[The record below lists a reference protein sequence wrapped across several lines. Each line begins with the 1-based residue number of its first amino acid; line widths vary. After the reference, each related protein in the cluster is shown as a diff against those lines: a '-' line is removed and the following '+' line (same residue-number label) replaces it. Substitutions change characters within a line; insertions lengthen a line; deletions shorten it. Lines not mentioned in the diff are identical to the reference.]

1 MVVMSKIATILIPFD
16 FSDASKTALRYAVH
30 FAGEDENLEI
40 LLAHVLDD
48 VDSSRLEEQFSKLQ
62 KKYSKDLKKPL
73 RWTNVTGSLTDSLI
87 RIQENQ
93 KIDLVIMGTS
103 EVQDNEVKLI
113 SNTSKF
119 VSEVDCPVLVVPENH
134 DEFQIKNIALVLG
147 KEEIDD
153 RKALETLLDVSRK
166 FNAQVH
172 VLTIENTSEMY
183 GYSKADQT
191 NENLLEYYLENFYSE
206 HTFIENSDVV
216 KGILTHVAEK
226 EMDLIAILPRNHA
239 KRSNPSEGRLTE
251 MLTLKSKI
259 PILAID

>member
-1 MVVMSKIATILIPFD
+1 MNRISTLLIPFD
-16 FSDASKTALRYAVH
+16 FSVASETALNYGVQ
-30 FAGEDENLEI
+30 FAGTDENLEI
-40 LLAHVLDD
+40 LLVHVLNDI
-48 VDSSRLEEQFSKLQ
+48 DSSYPREQFSALQ
-62 KKYSKDLKKPL
+62 EKYSKNLKKPL
-73 RWTNVTGSLTDSLI
+73 KWINVTGSLVESLL

-93 KIDLVIMGTS
+93 KIDMVIMGTS
-103 EVQDNEVKLI
+103 EAQDNEIKLI
-113 SNTSKF
+113 SNTSNF
-119 VSEVDCPVLVVPENH
+119 VAQVDCPVLVVPE
-134 DEFQIKNIALVLG
+134 DLEEFRIKNIALVLG

-153 RKALETLLDVSRK
+153 REALKTLLEVSQK

-172 VLTIENTSEMY
+172 VLTIENTSELY
-183 GYSKADQT
+183 GYSKADRT

-216 KGILTHVAEK
+216 KGILSHAK
-226 EMDLIAILPRNHA
+226 KKDMDLIAILPRNHA

>member
-1 MVVMSKIATILIPFD
+1 MSKISTILVPFD
-16 FSDASKTALRYAVH
+16 FSHSSNTALDYAVH
-30 FAGEDENLEI
+30 FVGRDKNLEI
-40 LLAHVLDD
+40 LLVHVREGIE
-48 VDSSRLEEQFSKLQ
+48 SSDTEERFQALS

-73 RWTNVTGSLTDSLI
+73 KWIEAMGALTDSLL

-93 KIDLVIMGTS
+93 SIDLVIMGTS
-103 EVQDNEVKLI
+103 EAEENEVKLI

-119 VSEVDCPVLVVPENH
+119 VSEVDCPVLVVPENYQ
-134 DEFQIKNIALVLG
+134 EFQVKNIALVLG

-153 RKALETLLDVSRK
+153 REALGTLLDVSRR
-166 FNAQVH
+166 FNAKVH

-183 GYSKADQT
+183 GYSKADQA
-191 NENLLEYYLENFYSE
+191 NENLLEYYLEHFYSE
-206 HTFIENSDVV
+206 HTFIEHTDVV
-216 KGILTHVAEK
+216 KGILSHSMEK
-226 EMDLIAILPRNHA
+226 EMDLITILPRNHA

>member
-1 MVVMSKIATILIPFD
+1 MSKISTILIPFD
-16 FSDASKTALRYAVH
+16 FSDSSKTALEYGVQ
-30 FAGEDENLEI
+30 FAGTDESLEI
-40 LLAHVLDD
+40 LLVHVLCD
-48 VDSSRLEEQFSKLQ
+48 VDSPHLKEQFSALQ
-62 KKYSKDLKKPL
+62 EKYSRDLKKPL
-73 RWTNVTGSLTDSLI
+73 KWTNVTGSLTESLI
-87 RIQENQ
+87 RIQEDQ
-93 KIDLVIMGTS
+93 KIDMVIMGTS
-103 EVQDNEVKLI
+103 EARDNEVKLI

-119 VSEVDCPVLVVPENH
+119 VAQVDCPVLVVPENFE
-134 DEFQIKNIALVLG
+134 EFQIKNIALVLG

-153 RKALETLLDVSRK
+153 REALGTLLDVSRK

-216 KGILTHVAEK
+216 KGILSHATKK

>member
-1 MVVMSKIATILIPFD
+1 MGTISTILIPFD
-16 FSDASKTALRYAVH
+16 FSVASKTALEYGVQ
-30 FAGEDENLEI
+30 FAGADENLE
-40 LLAHVLDD
+40 LLLVHVLDD
-48 VDSSRLEEQFSKLQ
+48 VDSSYMVEQFSALQ
-62 KKYSKDLKKPL
+62 EKHSKDLGKPL
-73 RWTNVTGSLTDSLI
+73 KWVNVTGSLLESLL

-93 KIDLVIMGTS
+93 KIDMVIMGTS
-103 EVQDNEVKLI
+103 EAQDNEIKLI

-119 VSEVDCPVLVVPENH
+119 VSQVDCPVLVIPENLE
-134 DEFQIKNIALVLG
+134 EFQIKNIALVLG

-153 RKALETLLDVSRK
+153 RKALETLLRVSQK

-172 VLTIENTSEMY
+172 VLTIENTSELY

-216 KGILTHVAEK
+216 KGILSHAMEK
-226 EMDLIAILPRNHA
+226 DMDLIAILPRNHA

>member
-1 MVVMSKIATILIPFD
+1 MSRISTILVPFD
-16 FSDASKTALRYAVH
+16 FSEASKTALEYAVQ
-30 FAGEDENLEI
+30 FVGRNGNLEI
-40 LLAHVLDD
+40 LLVHVLND
-48 VDSSRLEEQFSKLQ
+48 VDSSRLEEEFTDLEE
-62 KKYSKDLKKPL
+62 KYSRDLKKPL
-73 RWTNVTGSLTDSLI
+73 KWTNATGSLTESLVRI
-87 RIQENQ
+87 RKNQ

-103 EVQDNEVKLI
+103 EAQDNEVKLI

-119 VSEVDCPVLVVPENH
+119 VAQVDCPVLVVPENFE
-134 DEFQIKNIALVLG
+134 EFQIKNIALVLG
-147 KEEIDD
+147 KKEIDD
-153 RKALETLLDVSRK
+153 REALGTLLDVSRK
-166 FNAQVH
+166 FNAKVH
-172 VLTIENTSEMY
+172 VLTIENTSEVY

-216 KGILTHVAEK
+216 QGILSHATEK

>member
-1 MVVMSKIATILIPFD
+1 MSKISTILIPFD
-16 FSDASKTALRYAVH
+16 FSDSSKSALEYGVQ
-30 FAGEDENLEI
+30 FAGTDENLEI
-40 LLAHVLDD
+40 LLVHVLGD
-48 VDSSRLEEQFSKLQ
+48 VDSSDIKEQFSVLQ
-62 KKYSKDLKKPL
+62 EKYSKDLRKPL
-73 RWTNVTGSLTDSLI
+73 KWVNVTGSLTESLI
-87 RIQENQ
+87 RIQESQ
-93 KIDLVIMGTS
+93 KIDMVIMGTS
-103 EVQDNEVKLI
+103 EVQDNEVKLV

-119 VSEVDCPVLVVPENH
+119 VSQVDCPVLVVPENFE
-134 DEFQIKNIALVLG
+134 DFQIKNIALVLG

-153 RKALETLLDVSRK
+153 REALETLLEVSRK

-216 KGILTHVAEK
+216 RGILSHATKK

>member
-1 MVVMSKIATILIPFD
+1 MDKISTILVPLD
-16 FSDASKTALRYAVH
+16 FSDASKTALEYAVR
-30 FAGEDENLEI
+30 FAGLDDRVAI
-40 LLAHVLDD
+40 SLAHVVSENSPADLKK
-48 VDSSRLEEQFSKLQ
+48 EFEGLQ
-62 KKYSKDLKKPL
+62 AHYSKDLKKPL
-73 RWTNVTGSLTDSLI
+73 NWIDVTGSLTESLLK
-87 RIQENQ
+87 IQENQ
-93 KIDLVIMGTS
+93 KIDMVIMGTT
-103 EVQDNEVKLI
+103 EAQDHEIKLI

-119 VSEVDCPVLVVPENH
+119 VSQVDCPVLVIPEKM

-153 RKALETLLDVSRK
+153 RHALETLLDVARR
-166 FNAQVH
+166 FNAKVH

-183 GYSKADQT
+183 GYSEADRT

-216 KGILTHVAEK
+216 KGILTHAMEK
-226 EMDLIAILPRNHA
+226 EMDMIAILPRNHA

-259 PILAID
+259 PVLAID

>member
-1 MVVMSKIATILIPFD
+1 MSKISTILVPFD
-16 FSDASKTALRYAVH
+16 FSTASETALDYAVQ
-30 FAGEDENLEI
+30 FAGNDQNLEI
-40 LLAHVLDD
+40 LLAHVRSDLRA
-48 VDSSRLEEQFSKLQ
+48 SGLEDQFLKLKQ
-62 KKYSKDLKKPL
+62 HYAKDLGNPL
-73 RWTNVTGSLTDSLI
+73 KWIEVVGSLTDSLK

-93 KIDLVIMGTS
+93 KIDMVVMGTS
-103 EVQDNEVKLI
+103 ETHENEVKLI

-119 VSEVDCPVLVVPENH
+119 VSEVDCPVLVVPENFE
-134 DEFQIKNIALVLG
+134 EFQVKNIALVLG

-153 RKALETLLDVSRK
+153 REALVTLLDVSRR
-166 FNAQVH
+166 FNAKVH
-172 VLTIENTSEMY
+172 VLTIENTSEVY

-216 KGILTHVAEK
+216 KGILSHVTEK

>member
-1 MVVMSKIATILIPFD
+1 MSRISTILIPFD
-16 FSDASKTALRYAVH
+16 FSEASKTALDYGVQ
-30 FAGEDENLEI
+30 FAGSDENLEI
-40 LLAHVLDD
+40 LLVHVLNEI
-48 VDSSRLEEQFSKLQ
+48 DSSQLKEQFAALQ
-62 KKYSKDLKKPL
+62 EKYSRDLKKPL
-73 RWTNVTGSLTDSLI
+73 KWKNVTGSLTESLV

-93 KIDLVIMGTS
+93 DIDMVIMGTS
-103 EVQDNEVKLI
+103 EARDNEIKLI

-119 VSEVDCPVLVVPENH
+119 VSEVDCPVLVVPESF
-134 DEFQIKNIALVLG
+134 DEFQLKNIALVLG

-153 RKALETLLDVSRK
+153 REALGTLLDVSRK
-166 FNAQVH
+166 FNAKVH

-183 GYSKADQT
+183 GYSEADQA

-216 KGILTHVAEK
+216 KGILSHATEK

-239 KRSNPSEGRLTE
+239 TRSNPSEGRLTE